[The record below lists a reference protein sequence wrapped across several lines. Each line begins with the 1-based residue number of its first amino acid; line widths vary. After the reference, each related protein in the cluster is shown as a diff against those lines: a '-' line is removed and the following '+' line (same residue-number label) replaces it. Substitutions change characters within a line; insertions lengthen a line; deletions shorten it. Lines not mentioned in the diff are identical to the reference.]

1 MAKYTIEINE
11 LITRHFDFNLHNY
24 PIFDENYREVLNRKI
39 LNHYYFREIGQETP
53 DRFNFMLG
61 TKMDEIMPYYNQL
74 YMSTLIEYDPLA
86 SSYFQEIRN
95 AHRDE
100 NTKSKRENSH
110 AIIENVGD
118 VTTNITENSSNQTYE
133 QTGTGN
139 ENGTDI
145 ETINSTS
152 TTTNDLTTKVSS
164 TTDGTGEND
173 TRGTKTTIFS
183 DTPQTPIEEN
193 ITYNA
198 DGSITYNS
206 KSYATTITNENTSQ
220 HDETTTHEEGES
232 TSTNTGTVKV
242 DGESTRNLTHN
253 LDTNSTDNRNISNE
267 ETQKSTEQKNIARN
281 ENYAD
286 NTKDNKYLKEKMKE
300 SAFYKG
306 RQGFSPADLI
316 QKYRN
321 VLINVDLQVINEL
334 ETLFMGVF

>member
-11 LITRHFDFNLHNY
+11 LIARHFEFNLHNY

-53 DRFNFMLG
+53 ERFNFMLG
-61 TKMDEIMPYYNQL
+61 AKMDEIMPYYNQL

-86 SSYFQEIRN
+86 SSYFQEMRN
-95 AHRDE
+95 IHRDE
-100 NTKSKRENSH
+100 NSKSKRENSH

-118 VTTNITENSSNQTYE
+118 VTTNITENTNKQTYE
-133 QTGTGN
+133 QTGTGK
-139 ENGTDI
+139 ENGTDV
-145 ETINSTS
+145 ETINSNS
-152 TTTNDLTTKVSS
+152 TTTNNLTTTVNS
-164 TTDGTGEND
+164 TADGTGENT

-193 ITYNA
+193 ITYNP
-198 DGSITYNS
+198 DGSVTYNS

-220 HDETTTHEEGES
+220 NDNTTTHEEGS
-232 TSTNTGTVKV
+232 SASTNTGTVNV
-242 DGESTRNLTHN
+242 EGESTRNLTHN
-253 LDTNSTDNRNISNE
+253 LDTNSTDNRNITND

-286 NTKDNKYLKEKMKE
+286 NTKDNKYLKEKTKE
-300 SAFYKG
+300 NVFYKG

-321 VLINVDLQVINEL
+321 VIINIDFQIINDLES
-334 ETLFMGVF
+334 LFMGVF